1 MKKRAQT
8 SIYKEESR
16 LFYFALTTCMLV
28 VCGYMYFVSMSVV
41 QVVMRK
47 EIDNQIAIV
56 STQISQLEERYI
68 EKQHNLSVAIATQ
81 QGFVT
86 TEKKIFVD
94 KTKATFVL
102 SNN

>member
-8 SIYKEESR
+8 SIYKDESR
-16 LFYFALTTCMLV
+16 LFYFALSLCMLV
-28 VCGYMYFVSMSVV
+28 VCTYMYFVSMTVV
-41 QVVMRK
+41 HVVLRK
-47 EIDNQIAIV
+47 EVDNQIAV
-56 STQISQLEERYI
+56 VGTQISQLEERYI

-86 TEKKIFVD
+86 TEKKTFID